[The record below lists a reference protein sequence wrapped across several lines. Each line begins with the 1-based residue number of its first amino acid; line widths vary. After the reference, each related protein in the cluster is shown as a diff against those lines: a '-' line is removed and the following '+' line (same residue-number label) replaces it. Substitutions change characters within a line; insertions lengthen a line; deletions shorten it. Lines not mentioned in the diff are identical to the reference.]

1 MTNHHFVPQSLVGRQ
16 TELHQVAQ
24 ILRADGDLLIAGVA
38 GSGRR
43 TLVKWAAHEVGA
55 KVLTIDC
62 LRATDGERFLQLWCA
77 SLLKAF
83 AEPEEQA
90 EISLLLEGTPVSL
103 SQEVG
108 QKTVSCNVG
117 ANYREAN
124 YKDSGEPNVLLWQAN
139 SPQSLWQIF
148 QLVLGLPQ
156 KLAEQHGYRV
166 VVVLHNFTHIR
177 SWDRKGLWEGYLR
190 QEIKQQSCVS
200 YALIAT
206 VTEPWMEDLSL
217 EVMVLAPI
225 PDPQITQWVEQTLAQ
240 VNLMLTPEALGI
252 FLQYIQGN
260 VSDGIT
266 LMRRIWLH
274 YQATCAVVDPLSPRM
289 HQIITATA
297 VHTSM
302 LALLEDLSPTF
313 ESLVMLLPPS
323 QVRVLESLA
332 IDPTISPHS
341 REYIQK
347 HQLSK
352 GGSLQG
358 ALESLEQKGL
368 VYGAQYGYRI
378 ALPMLCFWLRNR
390 LS

>member
-1 MTNHHFVPQSLVGRQ
+1 MTDYHFVPQSLVGRQ
-16 TELHQVAQ
+16 TELQQVAQ

-83 AEPEEQA
+83 AQTEEQA
-90 EISLLLEGTPVSL
+90 EISSLLEGTPVTLCRQQTADHPSH
-103 SQEVG
+103 
-108 QKTVSCNVG
+108 
-117 ANYREAN
+117 REASAN
-124 YKDSGEPNVLLWQAN
+124 ILLWQAT
-139 SPQSLWQIF
+139 SAQSLWEIF
-148 QLVLGLPQ
+148 QLVLALPQ

-225 PDPQITQWVEQTLAQ
+225 PDPEMTQWIEQTLIQ
-240 VNLMLTPEALGI
+240 VNLSLTPEALGI

-266 LMRRIWLH
+266 LMRRIWLQH
-274 YQATCAVVDPLSPRM
+274 QATCPIVPPLASRLP
-289 HQIITATA
+289 QIINAAT
-297 VHTSM
+297 VHSSM
-302 LALLEDLSPTF
+302 LALLDDLSPTF

>member
-16 TELHQVAQ
+16 TELQQVAQ
-24 ILRADGDLLIAGVA
+24 ILRCDGDLLIAGVA

-43 TLVKWAAHEVGA
+43 TLVKWAAHAVGA

-83 AEPEEQA
+83 AQPEEQA
-90 EISLLLEGTPVSL
+90 EISLLLEGTPVVL
-103 SQEVG
+103 SEG
-108 QKTVSCNVG
+108 QGTNRNLSEGN
-117 ANYREAN
+117 AATLLWEAN
-124 YKDSGEPNVLLWQAN
+124 NP
-139 SPQSLWQIF
+139 PQLWQIF
-148 QLVLGLPQ
+148 QLVLALPQ

-225 PDPQITQWVEQTLAQ
+225 PDAQISQWVEQTLAQ
-240 VNLMLTPEALGI
+240 VNLVLTPEALTI

-266 LMRRIWLH
+266 LMRRIWLQQ
-274 YQATCAVVDPLSPRM
+274 QATCQPIDPTKGKIYQTI
-289 HQIITATA
+289 HVAQ
-297 VHTSM
+297 VHNSM
-302 LALLEDLSPTF
+302 SALLEDLSPTF

-378 ALPMLCFWLRNR
+378 ALPMLCFWLRHR